1 MQTKEFR
8 IGNIVEWNKEP
19 FIICVIHENWV
30 ENKLWSKPIDEIHP
44 IRLTEEILLKCGFEK
59 DNGYIFEHKSGVV
72 FDAPNDWN
80 NTEGYPIGIDCPTTI
95 WGYNPELIIIR
106 CLYLHDLQ
114 NKFFA
119 ITGEE
124 LQVNLEDYDKRRI

>member
-1 MQTKEFR
+1 MEATDVR
-8 IGNIVEWNKEP
+8 IGNYVYDTKGEINKINLAAIEYLLRYGSSGA
-19 FIICVIHENWV
+19 CQV
-30 ENKLWSKPIDEIHP
+30 KPIP
-44 IRLTEEILLKCGFEK
+44 LTEDMLKKCGFEK
-59 DNGYIFEHKSGVV
+59 SGEFIFDHPSGVV

-80 NTEGYPIGIDCPTTI
+80 NTDEYPIEIGMPRTVM
-95 WGYNPELIIIR
+95 GYNPEELIIR

-124 LQVNLEDYDKRRI
+124 LEINLQL